1 MGAAKEEEVVVIE
14 KSRGRGIASIALLL
28 TLVLASPD
36 AAIAI
41 PAERCSGTDA
51 VRIQVTIEG
60 IRSAK
65 GSISIAIYGDQP
77 QDFLAKG
84 KKLRKLRLPAEN
96 GIVHGCLSLPRAGIY
111 ALTAYHDED
120 GDGHFTKNFFGLPA
134 EGFAVSNGKVPLL
147 GMPSFESAAITVAD
161 TDSEVTLKM
170 QYPGS
175 SPLAITP

>member
-14 KSRGRGIASIALLL
+14 KSRKMAIASIALSLS
-28 TLVLASPD
+28 VALANPD
-36 AAIAI
+36 AASAV
-41 PAERCSGTDA
+41 PAEGWSGTDT

-60 IRSAK
+60 VRSAK
-65 GSISIAIYGDQP
+65 GSISIAVYGDQP
-77 QDFLAKG
+77 EDFLAKG

-96 GIVHGCLSLPRAGIY
+96 GMVHGCLSLPQAGIY

-134 EGFAVSNGKVPLL
+134 EGFAVSNGKTPLF
-147 GMPSFESAAITVAD
+147 GVPSFESAAFTVAD
-161 TDSEVTLKM
+161 ADSEVTLKM